1 MAQRETPHGDHSH
14 TDSHDHARTHGHD
27 HTHEHAPKV
36 SADSERRVFWA
47 MLLTAGFMFAEIAGG
62 IVSGSLALLADAGHM
77 FSDSASLAMALVA
90 FRLSSRSPD
99 HQRTFGYQRFQ
110 VLAAFVNGLTLFAIA
125 IWIFYSAIERLMSP
139 VDVMAGPMMIIAI
152 IGLFVNI
159 IAFVILHRGDS
170 DNLNLRGAAMH
181 VLGDLLGSVAAIVAA
196 VIIMFTGWNAA
207 DPILSVLAAALILRA
222 ALSIVRRSAH
232 TLLEGT
238 PDGADVAQIR
248 SALEAIEE
256 VESLHDMHLWGLTPQ
271 DPLLSLH
278 LVVHDGADHT
288 HVLRQAYS
296 VLRERFGITH
306 ATLQIEGEACLT
318 GGDCETTLFS
328 GASR

>member
-1 MAQRETPHGDHSH
+1 MAQHGSSQG
-14 TDSHDHARTHGHD
+14 DSHDHAHHGHGHSHSHD
-27 HTHEHAPKV
+27 HEHAPRV
-36 SADSERRVFWA
+36 TGDSERRVFWA
-47 MLLTAGFMFAEIAGG
+47 MLLTAGFMIAEIVGG

-125 IWIFYSAIERLMSP
+125 IWIFYSAFERLMSP
-139 VDVMAGPMMIIAI
+139 VEVMAEPMMTIAV

-170 DNLNLRGAAMH
+170 GNLNLRGAAMH

-207 DPILSVLAAALILRA
+207 DPLLSVLAAGLILRA
-222 ALSIVRRSAH
+222 AWSIVRRSAH

-248 SALEAIEE
+248 SALEMIDE
-256 VESLHDMHLWGLTPQ
+256 VESLHDVHLWGLTPQ

-278 LVVHDGADHT
+278 LVVRDDADHAR
-288 HVLRQAYS
+288 VLRKAYS

-318 GGDCETTLFS
+318 GGDCETTLV
-328 GASR
+328 SRAAR